1 MNMNEY
7 ILEEIKPLCIT
18 DAVKSAQKK
27 FENYPIT
34 HFPVI
39 ENNKLLGSFGENDIQ
54 TIENKEDRLSTYAHL
69 LHSFYAD
76 EKATVLELLKK
87 FADNDANI
95 IPVLN
100 EFKDYLGYFDLRDVL
115 DVFSTSPFMFEQ
127 SETLIIAKQKNDYS
141 MSQIVQIIE
150 SNGGKLLGVYI
161 SETKL
166 DMIQITVKFISKEIN
181 EIMQSLR
188 RYDYKII
195 SIHENDLYLE
205 DLKNRSEYLQKY
217 LEI

>member
-18 DAVKSAQKK
+18 DAVKSAQKV
-27 FENYPIT
+27 FENHPIT

-39 ENNKLLGSFGENDIQ
+39 EINKLLGSFGENDIQ
-54 TIENKEDRLSTYAHL
+54 TIEKNEDKLDTYAHL
-69 LHSFYAD
+69 LHSFCAD
-76 EKATVLELLKK
+76 EKATAIELLKI
-87 FADNDANI
+87 FADNDTNI

-100 EFKDYLGYFDLRDVL
+100 ECREYMGYFDLRDVL

-127 SETLIIAKQKNDYS
+127 SETLIIEKQKNDYA

-150 SNGGKLLGVYI
+150 SNGGKLLGMYVSEKKMDTIQVTLKII
-161 SETKL
+161 SN
-166 DMIQITVKFISKEIN
+166 EIN

>member
-1 MNMNEY
+1 
-7 ILEEIKPLCIT
+7 
-18 DAVKSAQKK
+18 
-27 FENYPIT
+27 
-34 HFPVI
+34 
-39 ENNKLLGSFGENDIQ
+39 
-54 TIENKEDRLSTYAHL
+54 
-69 LHSFYAD
+69 
-76 EKATVLELLKK
+76 
-87 FADNDANI
+87 
-95 IPVLN
+95 
-100 EFKDYLGYFDLRDVL
+100 LRDVL

-161 SETKL
+161 SEKKL
-166 DMIQITVKFISKEIN
+166 DMIQVTVKFISKEIN